1 MRLQSTVI
9 QICSQYHD
17 GTSIIRTIAIGNGRK
32 CDVKYGVDSKT
43 RYYEKGRERACALRV
58 TLPSQ
63 KGNRSSVKDVWHYAS
78 VPAQNPVR
86 RPGRPGA
93 SRKIPTW
100 RFLSHRPPVPNKTD
114 DDGGGAETQ
123 ERYTANTSARC
134 ISGDT
139 AAVWIG
145 DKHRPS
151 GGEGWLDARGRS

>member
-43 RYYEKGRERACALRV
+43 RYCEKGRERACALRV

-63 KGNRSSVKDVWHYAS
+63 KGDRSSVKDVWHYAS
-78 VPAQNPVR
+78 VPAQNPAR
-86 RPGRPGA
+86 RPRPGA

-114 DDGGGAETQ
+114 DDGGREARTQ

-139 AAVWIG
+139 AVWIG
-145 DKHRPS
+145 DKPGPS
-151 GGEGWLDARGRS
+151 GRGWLDARGRS